1 MRNPM
6 VGAPGRKTGA
16 RRKRSK
22 LRVLARLGGFVFAA
36 LLVSLIAGFFWFTA
50 QIEQYANTQSSDPAD
65 GIVVLT
71 GGEARIETALELL
84 RQSRG
89 TRMLISGVHPDTTRS
104 AILNATH
111 IEHADLFECCIDI
124 DRAALDT
131 VGNAEQTRIWADK
144 NDIRRLILV
153 TSDYHLPRS
162 LMEFHRK
169 LGGIE
174 IIPRSVQS
182 AIGGQSAQLADPG
195 VFRVVVPEYVKYV
208 VALLRFGVRESETR
222 ASMFKQSTQ

>member
-1 MRNPM
+1 M

-131 VGNAEQTRIWADK
+131 VGNAEQVFNCKFQHFSGLVVRSRFLMANFK
-144 NDIRRLILV
+144 RPRL
-153 TSDYHLPRS
+153 HLCS
-162 LMEFHRK
+162 W
-169 LGGIE
+169 
-174 IIPRSVQS
+174 
-182 AIGGQSAQLADPG
+182 DPCSC
-195 VFRVVVPEYVKYV
+195 P
-208 VALLRFGVRESETR
+208 
-222 ASMFKQSTQ
+222 